1 MQPKVSV
8 IIPIYNTALYLSEA
22 LDSIC
27 NQTLKEIEIIL
38 VNDGSTDNSLNILK
52 KYEPNIIL
60 INQENLGQSIA
71 RNEGIEIAK
80 GEYVAFVDSDDW
92 VDLDFFEKLYNTAK
106 NHNADIAVAG
116 IIRLHKFGKKFHLKF
131 TEEIAGN

>member
-38 VNDGSTDNSLNILK
+38 VNDGSTDNSLEIIREYSLRDNRIT
-52 KYEPNIIL
+52 YFSQPN
-60 INQENLGQSIA
+60 QGQGVARNLGLSHAVGKYI
-71 RNEGIEIAK
+71 
-80 GEYVAFVDSDDW
+80 YFMDSDDI
-92 VDLDFFEKLYNTAK
+92 LSIETL
-106 NHNADIAVAG
+106 
-116 IIRLHKFGKKFHLKF
+116 
-131 TEEIAGN
+131 